1 MQKKIELIKIE
12 EENKF
17 LIKSGD
23 VFFSITEIMYIILEK
38 YRLDWPF
45 SKIALYLN
53 QEKNTVFYN
62 EEIINSIISD
72 DKIKEIIALNTKYTS
87 KSSYIY
93 LKIKLIDPYKIKKLL
108 HFLSIYL
115 FNKKIF
121 SFLSILGTVTSI
133 SYNIFFFDNISNL
146 QNRLNSNIVEQLPQF
161 ITIYLLFILIIFLH
175 EIGHASA
182 SYRYDIMPKEIGF
195 GFYFT
200 MPVLYTEL
208 TGIWSLKKT
217 EKILVNI
224 SGIYFQLILN
234 IIFVLILLLNSENII
249 VSILFLINC
258 FSILFALNPFFKNDG
273 YWIFSDYFNIVNLE
287 MKADKC
293 FIQLF
298 RFIFSP
304 KQSLLFLRDKRK
316 ILVLYS
322 FVSFLFWF
330 YFFFKTTKYMIINAK
345 NHYESILNGFDLIT
359 WGKIVLYVFFVYMFI
374 KSTYH
379 RIKTIITN

>member
-12 EENKF
+12 EENKYF
-17 LIKSGD
+17 IKNGT

-38 YRLDWPF
+38 NRLDWPF

-53 QEKNTVFYN
+53 QEKKTAFYN

-72 DKIKEIIALNTKYTS
+72 DKIKEIIALDTKYTS

-93 LKIKLIDPYKIKKLL
+93 LKIKLIEPNKIKNLL
-108 HFLSIYL
+108 CFLSLYL

-121 SFLSILGTVTSI
+121 CFLSVIGVIASV
-133 SYNIFFFDNISNL
+133 SYNILFFENISNL

-161 ITIYLLFILIIFLH
+161 IIIYLLFILTIFLH

-182 SYRYDIMPKEIGF
+182 SYRHGIMPKEIGF

-208 TGIWSLKKT
+208 TEIWSLKKT

-234 IIFVLILLLNSENII
+234 ILFVLILLYSENTI

-287 MKADKC
+287 MKADRC
-293 FIQLF
+293 FIQFF

-316 ILVLYS
+316 ILVVYS

-330 YFFFKTTKYMIINAK
+330 YFFFKTTKYMVINAK

-359 WGKIVLYVFFVYMFI
+359 VGKIILYVFFVYMFI
-374 KSTYH
+374 KSTYQ